1 MRLCATCTYILDFL
15 IVHVLGIPKDAIDP
29 PAVVDD
35 LHILENEDPF
45 CSDYLAYDLCF
56 YYGMF
61 GKLSF
66 PQQVVHGSVQ
76 DC

>member
-1 MRLCATCTYILDFL
+1 MGLSASCTYILNFF
-15 IVHVLGIPKDAIDP
+15 IVHVLGIPIDAIDP

-35 LHILENEDPF
+35 LYILENEDPF
-45 CSDYLAYDLCF
+45 CSDYLAYYLSF
-56 YYGMF
+56 YDGMF

>member
-1 MRLCATCTYILDFL
+1 MGLGASCTYILNFF
-15 IVHVLGIPKDAIDP
+15 IVHVLGITKGAIDP
-29 PAVVDD
+29 PAVVDY
-35 LHILENEDPF
+35 LHILEDEDSF
-45 CSDYLAYDLCF
+45 CSNNLAYDLCLN
-56 YYGMF
+56 YGMF